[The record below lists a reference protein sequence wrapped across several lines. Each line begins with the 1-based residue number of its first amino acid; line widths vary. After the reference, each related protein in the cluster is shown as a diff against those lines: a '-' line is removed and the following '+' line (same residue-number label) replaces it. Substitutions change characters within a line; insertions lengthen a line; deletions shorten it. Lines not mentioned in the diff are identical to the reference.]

1 MIIIIEIHALMYILD
16 LESTNFIIDFHLHLV
31 YYLNVYNYGI
41 EFQCEVAAI
50 ATTIYEVRLLSL
62 FNLAQRWQPTP
73 TSLLEKEAIPFHTS
87 PLRDGDAMF
96 H

>member
-1 MIIIIEIHALMYILD
+1 MRGCSNSLLRIRSEAAM
-16 LESTNFIIDFHLHLV
+16 SAQPLV
-31 YYLNVYNYGI
+31 Q
-41 EFQCEVAAI
+41 EAA
-50 ATTIYEVRLLSL
+50 E
-62 FNLAQRWQPTP
+62 TP